1 MATKKAPAKKEPAKK
16 DAPKKGASSKPVEPV
31 GKNSAKSAAKPA
43 PTKVPAAKPAA
54 KPVAATPVAKPA
66 AKVAAKAPT
75 AKPAVVKSAAPSA
88 PAVKS
93 ANNGKAPNGK
103 APNGKA
109 PNGKAPNGKAPSG
122 KVENGKPKAPQA
134 SNGKTVPGKAPAG
147 SVPVGKAVAGKTADT
162 KSSVAKVPAAS
173 SPAAKTVAAKAP
185 DTKTPAVK
193 APVDKTPVG
202 KTPAALKSAPA
213 GKQAPASKADAGKK
227 DAPKKDASGKP
238 EPAAKGGKAK
248 PDASE
253 TPIVPKKG
261 PIDLAQHRSV
271 AEAAAAVA
279 NARGGTGEF
288 IIINGRRVRA
298 ISTKGIVVPKKSKS
312 SAAEVAAAPS
322 EQQIREI
329 KTKLGKKELEEYRA
343 LLHVKRRQL
352 VGMLNGMEDEALRS
366 SGGNLSNMPVHM
378 ADMGS
383 DVYEQDFTL
392 GMAETERA
400 IVNEIDAAL
409 QRIEDKTFG
418 VCQMT
423 GKPISKARL
432 DAKPWAKYTIEAER
446 IAESSG
452 SR

>member
-1 MATKKAPAKKEPAKK
+1 VATKKVPAKK
-16 DAPKKGASSKPVEPV
+16 DPVKKTAAAPAPK
-31 GKNSAKSAAKPA
+31 AAA
-43 PTKVPAAKPAA
+43 N
-54 KPVAATPVAKPA
+54 PVAKPA
-66 AKVAAKAPT
+66 AKPT
-75 AKPAVVKSAAPSA
+75 AKPIAKPIAKTGVSSAPAKGPAVKPAASKAAPVKTPVKAAASKPVNSKPDQKSAAAKSPAAKSNGKAAGVPAPAAAKVAAKPEAKSAGNGSSNGNGNGKAAASNGSKPAANGGKAAPATKSPAPKSNGKVAAPVAAEKGAKAAAAAPASKAAAPATKAAAGATKPAAAPSA
-88 PAVKS
+88 PA
-93 ANNGKAPNGK
+93 A
-103 APNGKA
+103 
-109 PNGKAPNGKAPSG
+109 
-122 KVENGKPKAPQA
+122 
-134 SNGKTVPGKAPAG
+134 KAPAG
-147 SVPVGKAVAGKTADT
+147 KTA
-162 KSSVAKVPAAS
+162 
-173 SPAAKTVAAKAP
+173 
-185 DTKTPAVK
+185 
-193 APVDKTPVG
+193 
-202 KTPAALKSAPA
+202 
-213 GKQAPASKADAGKK
+213 
-227 DAPKKDASGKP
+227 
-238 EPAAKGGKAK
+238 GGKAK
-248 PDASE
+248 PEPGE

-261 PIDLAQHRSV
+261 PIDLAQHKSV

-298 ISTKGIVVPKKSKS
+298 ISTKGITLPKKSKS
-312 SAAEVAAAPS
+312 SATEAAAAPS

-329 KTKLGKKELEEYRA
+329 KTKLGKKELDEYRA
-343 LLHVKRRQL
+343 LLHTKRRQL
-352 VGMLNGMEDEALRS
+352 VGMLSGMEDEALRS

-400 IVNEIDAAL
+400 IINEIDAAL

>member
-1 MATKKAPAKKEPAKK
+1 MKPANGKSAPAK
-16 DAPKKGASSKPVEPV
+16 GV
-31 GKNSAKSAAKPA
+31 SAKSAAPA
-43 PTKVPAAKPAA
+43 KAAKAADAKSAASKAVAA
-54 KPVAATPVAKPA
+54 KPVA
-66 AKVAAKAPT
+66 
-75 AKPAVVKSAAPSA
+75 S
-88 PAVKS
+88 
-93 ANNGKAPNGK
+93 
-103 APNGKA
+103 
-109 PNGKAPNGKAPSG
+109 
-122 KVENGKPKAPQA
+122 
-134 SNGKTVPGKAPAG
+134 
-147 SVPVGKAVAGKTADT
+147 
-162 KSSVAKVPAAS
+162 
-173 SPAAKTVAAKAP
+173 
-185 DTKTPAVK
+185 
-193 APVDKTPVG
+193 
-202 KTPAALKSAPA
+202 KSAPA
-213 GKQAPASKADAGKK
+213 KPETKTESKPAAPAAKNGAKNGAVKAATVAPTAANGAAAKNGNGKKADVKVVDGKVADVKVANAKSATASAKADGPKKSDPKKPEAKKAEAKKPEAKKPEAKKPEAKKPESKVVETKKADAKK
-227 DAPKKDASGKP
+227 PDAASAAPVKP
-238 EPAAKGGKAK
+238 EPAAKSAAAKAPKAK
-248 PDASE
+248 PEPGE

-261 PIDLAQHRSV
+261 PIDLAQHKSV

-298 ISTKGIVVPKKSKS
+298 ISTKGITLPKKSKTTATET
-312 SAAEVAAAPS
+312 AAGPT

-343 LLHVKRRQL
+343 LLHTKRRQL
-352 VGMLNGMEDEALRS
+352 VGMLSGMEDEALRS

-400 IVNEIDAAL
+400 IINEIDAAL

>member
-1 MATKKAPAKKEPAKK
+1 MASKKLPAKK
-16 DAPKKGASSKPVEPV
+16 DPAP
-31 GKNSAKSAAKPA
+31 AKSAAAKSA
-43 PTKVPAAKPAA
+43 PTKSAPTKSAAAAKSAPAKPAVAKPSLANPSQAKTSQAKTSQAKTSQAKNSPVKTSPVKTSPGKTSPVKAPPVKSSASKPSPAKPAA
-54 KPVAATPVAKPA
+54 K
-66 AKVAAKAPT
+66 
-75 AKPAVVKSAAPSA
+75 SA

-93 ANNGKAPNGK
+93 PAP
-103 APNGKA
+103 
-109 PNGKAPNGKAPSG
+109 
-122 KVENGKPKAPQA
+122 KPVSK
-134 SNGKTVPGKAPAG
+134 SAPAAATRVAAASKAG
-147 SVPVGKAVAGKTADT
+147 SKKVAA
-162 KSSVAKVPAAS
+162 APAAKADPK
-173 SPAAKTVAAKAP
+173 PAAKTESKPGAKPGAKNAAPAPAPAAKSGA
-185 DTKTPAVK
+185 K
-193 APVDKTPVG
+193 
-202 KTPAALKSAPA
+202 PAATA
-213 GKQAPASKADAGKK
+213 KA
-227 DAPKKDASGKP
+227 
-238 EPAAKGGKAK
+238 EPAKTGAKGGKAK
-248 PDASE
+248 TDENE

-261 PIDLAQHRSV
+261 PIDLAQHKSV

-298 ISTKGIVVPKKSKS
+298 ISTKGISVAKKTKTTTT
-312 SAAEVAAAPS
+312 EAAAGPS

-329 KTKLGKKELEEYRA
+329 KTKLGKKELDEYRL
-343 LLHVKRRQL
+343 LLHAKRRQL
-352 VGMLNGMEDEALRS
+352 VGMLSGMEDEALRS

-400 IVNEIDAAL
+400 IITEIDAAL

>member
-1 MATKKAPAKKEPAKK
+1 MKPANGKSAPAK
-16 DAPKKGASSKPVEPV
+16 GV
-31 GKNSAKSAAKPA
+31 SAKSAAPA
-43 PTKVPAAKPAA
+43 KAAKAADAKSAASKAVAA
-54 KPVAATPVAKPA
+54 KPVASKSAPTKPETKTETKLAAPA
-66 AKVAAKAPT
+66 AKNGAKNGAVKAATVAPT
-75 AKPAVVKSAAPSA
+75 AANGAAAKNGNGKKADVKVVDGKVADVKVANAKSATASAKADGPKKSDPKKPEAKKPEAKKPEAKKPESKVVEAKKADAKKPDAASAAP
-88 PAVKS
+88 V
-93 ANNGKAPNGK
+93 
-103 APNGKA
+103 
-109 PNGKAPNGKAPSG
+109 
-122 KVENGKPKAPQA
+122 
-134 SNGKTVPGKAPAG
+134 
-147 SVPVGKAVAGKTADT
+147 
-162 KSSVAKVPAAS
+162 
-173 SPAAKTVAAKAP
+173 
-185 DTKTPAVK
+185 
-193 APVDKTPVG
+193 
-202 KTPAALKSAPA
+202 
-213 GKQAPASKADAGKK
+213 
-227 DAPKKDASGKP
+227 KP
-238 EPAAKGGKAK
+238 EPAAKSSAAKAPKAK
-248 PDASE
+248 PEPGE

-261 PIDLAQHRSV
+261 PIDLAQHKSV

-298 ISTKGIVVPKKSKS
+298 ISTKGITLPKKSKTTATET
-312 SAAEVAAAPS
+312 AAGPT

-343 LLHVKRRQL
+343 LLHTKRRQL
-352 VGMLNGMEDEALRS
+352 VGMLSGMEDEALRS

-400 IVNEIDAAL
+400 IINEIDAAL

>member
-93 ANNGKAPNGK
+93 AN
-103 APNGKA
+103 NGKA